1 MKNKNSPGKQSSG
14 ESVVRPKGLEPPRL
28 SAPDPKSGA
37 ATNYA
42 TAANGTAKIRLFMIW
57 LIQLFNFFTSESIT
71 SGKWAYSS
79 ACTLRATSSGVSPG
93 NSSHCA
99 WKMISPSS

>member
-1 MKNKNSPGKQSSG
+1 
-14 ESVVRPKGLEPPRL
+14 
-28 SAPDPKSGA
+28 
-37 ATNYA
+37 
-42 TAANGTAKIRLFMIW
+42 MIW